1 MCGGDSHTGP
11 LQEAGRINGFPAA
24 CFQSQTSPGTA
35 ALAGVY
41 CMYFFSSSACYSV
54 LCLPPATHT
63 GAGWHRMRQFILATG
78 YSSGSTSDFNGL
90 LGNLLHLAEWLFFS
104 CIIACP
110 NCCGCCLT
118 VAMCMCVCVAA
129 LCLFGPFSKLPVWR
143 PEPRTTFARLLAVD
157 SINAIGPAGGGFLP
171 VSHAP
176 VQLNHCIVAS
186 IGFTQRST
194 FEISLPWA
202 IQ

>member
-1 MCGGDSHTGP
+1 MVFRPPVFSPKPAPALP
-11 LQEAGRINGFPAA
+11 LWPESTA
-24 CFQSQTSPGTA
+24 CI
-35 ALAGVY
+35 
-41 CMYFFSSSACYSV
+41 FFSSYACYSV

-143 PEPRTTFARLLAVD
+143 PENNVHSFAC
-157 SINAIGPAGGGFLP
+157 SGQ
-171 VSHAP
+171 H
-176 VQLNHCIVAS
+176 
-186 IGFTQRST
+186 
-194 FEISLPWA
+194 
-202 IQ
+202 